1 MPSIL
6 ASLIIGGIQ
15 MITSRIIIS
24 SQEKVELYRVR
35 YEIFVVRDKNAPR
48 YLYKNR
54 MLKDKIDDDGIH
66 IGCFEK
72 EMLVGFLTVI
82 LKKQENYFLPIER
95 QPNLSVPKKSAEI
108 MRLIIRDNRDIGIRA
123 QVMRLLLIHVKKQ
136 S

>member
-1 MPSIL
+1 
-6 ASLIIGGIQ
+6 